1 MMMDCIGYAKRLEKE
16 NAELKEMTVPR
27 LLDKISGE
35 MCDKYCKFPDQA
47 KDEDELFKNHCDKC
61 PMLKLT

>member
-1 MMMDCIGYAKRLEKE
+1 MLMDCITNAKRLEKE
-16 NAELKEMTVPR
+16 NAELKEMTVPQ

>member
-1 MMMDCIGYAKRLEKE
+1 MMDCIGYAKRLEKE